1 MTSAQI
7 VGLAFF
13 GPMMIVTFSLLG
25 FHYYNQ
31 WKENKAKKGPMATFN
46 KR

>member
-7 VGLAFF
+7 LGLAFF

-31 WKENKAKKGPMATFN
+31 WKENKESKGPMARFN

>member
-1 MTSAQI
+1 MTSGQYF
-7 VGLAFF
+7 GLAFF
-13 GPMMIVTFSLLG
+13 APMMVVTFSMLG
-25 FHYYNQ
+25 FYYYNR

>member
-7 VGLAFF
+7 LGIAFF
-13 GPMMIVTFSLLG
+13 GPMMVVTFSVLG
-25 FHYYNQ
+25 FYYYNQ
-31 WKENKAKKGPMATFN
+31 WKENKTKKGPMARFN

>member
-7 VGLAFF
+7 LGVTFF
-13 GPMMIVTFSLLG
+13 GPMIVIVFSVLG
-25 FHYYNQ
+25 FYYYNQ
-31 WKENKAKKGPMATFN
+31 WKENKAKKGPMARFN

>member
-13 GPMMIVTFSLLG
+13 GPMMVVTFSVLG
-25 FHYYNQ
+25 YYYYNQ
-31 WKENKAKKGPMATFN
+31 WKENKAKKGPMARFN

>member
-1 MTSAQI
+1 MTSAQLL
-7 VGLAFF
+7 GLAFF
-13 GPMMIVTFSLLG
+13 GPMMVVTFSVLG

-31 WKENKAKKGPMATFN
+31 WKENKAKKSPMARFN

>member
-13 GPMMIVTFSLLG
+13 GPMIVIVFSVLG